1 MLTKGEVQGVL
12 RQWHADTPT
21 DLFLPAEPR
30 GLLRLI
36 RLGNNEAPYLPDWLL
51 QDALEVLFEN
61 RAEKAGLLEESL
73 KAAEANAEDP
83 GSIAVPHMGTYLCGA
98 AATSS
103 SLSPSRI
110 ACSSEPLSI
119 SSGNF
124 QASKKRA
131 YGSPH
136 EVSWFSN
143 TSLPH
148 AA

>member
-1 MLTKGEVQGVL
+1 MATLCPARVTKLVLGGAGLMLTKGEVQGVL

-110 ACSSEPLSI
+110 ACSSTL
-119 SSGNF
+119 
-124 QASKKRA
+124 ARA
-131 YGSPH
+131 
-136 EVSWFSN
+136 VAWR
-143 TSLPH
+143 
-148 AA
+148 